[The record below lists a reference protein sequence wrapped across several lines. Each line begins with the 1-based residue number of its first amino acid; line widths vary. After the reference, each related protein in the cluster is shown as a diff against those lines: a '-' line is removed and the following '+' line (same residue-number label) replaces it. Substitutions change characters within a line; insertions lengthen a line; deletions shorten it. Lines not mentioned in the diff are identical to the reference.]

1 LQPDKAN
8 ELAQSLL
15 AVTLSAES
23 SVASGDWETAGQLL
37 RRREQI
43 LTQLE
48 RMPSLDTAREVLIE
62 VQRAEKSLMLLMDR
76 STRETAAEIGKI
88 HAFRSRQN
96 PYARTISSAGLFEKF
111 G

>member
-1 LQPDKAN
+1 MQPDKAA

-23 SVASGDWETAGQLL
+23 AVASGDWETAGQLL

-48 RMPSLDTAREVLIE
+48 RLPSLDTARDVLIE

-76 STRETAAEIGKI
+76 STHETAEEIGKI
-88 HAFRSRQN
+88 RAFRTRKN
-96 PYARTISSAGLFEKF
+96 AYAQSTSPEVLFEKY